1 MGSSSRKRKEREN
14 PSREKEDCVCEN
26 EGDGDDD
33 GAPGYF
39 DIYGPDGKAD
49 VVIRTPTAHSTL
61 TLQDIQGLVTWV
73 IADGVMPPWIF
84 VKNKPLIRKVILLH
98 VPGLDAE
105 LFMSN
110 PRRLAGLKKCCGN
123 PIPVSALSCV
133 SDEMQTVDSLLTC
146 KVKIKRNE
154 IDLNTEMPSQTSKQ
168 EKLSFLANQKDLPFP
183 ILYYTLSKKELEENG
198 YCFNQ
203 SDLLSTIPAPAG
215 SSYYDILA
223 LDCEM
228 CVTAEGFELT
238 RVTLVDVAGE
248 VVLDKLVKPSN
259 AILDYNTRYSGITF
273 EMLNDVTTSLKD
285 VQEEFLKLVYKETIL
300 VGHSLEN
307 DLLALKICHSLVID
321 TAVLYKNPS
330 GRQYKT
336 ALRILAWKFLS
347 WQIQVSGKGH
357 DSTEDARAA
366 MELALLKV
374 RHGPDFG
381 APPSFMRSKLV
392 SVLHGSGK
400 TCSIIDDMS
409 IVKRY
414 SDGSC
419 NSIAVFSDDEV
430 LSKALRE
437 VQNEK

>member
-1 MGSSSRKRKEREN
+1 
-14 PSREKEDCVCEN
+14 
-26 EGDGDDD
+26 
-33 GAPGYF
+33 
-39 DIYGPDGKAD
+39 
-49 VVIRTPTAHSTL
+49 
-61 TLQDIQGLVTWV
+61 
-73 IADGVMPPWIF
+73 
-84 VKNKPLIRKVILLH
+84 
-98 VPGLDAE
+98 
-105 LFMSN
+105 
-110 PRRLAGLKKCCGN
+110 
-123 PIPVSALSCV
+123 
-133 SDEMQTVDSLLTC
+133 
-146 KVKIKRNE
+146 
-154 IDLNTEMPSQTSKQ
+154 
-168 EKLSFLANQKDLPFP
+168 
-183 ILYYTLSKKELEENG
+183 
-198 YCFNQ
+198 
-203 SDLLSTIPAPAG
+203 
-215 SSYYDILA
+215 
-223 LDCEM
+223 M

-437 VQNEK
+437 VQNEKVNFVWTRFSALNSYHDAQAQDLEGLKFRLAAITSLLTCSESSARKCAKRSVISSELKAILKHIDAQIQKLYVALPDNALFIVSTGHGDTAIVRRLRKMLREDETPMNREGIVQALEVLQAQAEVGLCFATVKH